1 MPKKLQY
8 FNIGGLAEPIRYI
21 LHYTKQDFEDY
32 RHDIDTWPDLKIKA
46 SLPYGQFPIYE
57 EDGKVLT
64 QTLAI
69 AKYVSRDTELIPDD
83 AWQRAVVESAVYT
96 VFDYWK
102 NVTPYFLEKDPVKK
116 EELKKVLFDET
127 IEYYFSRFSKH
138 LSENGGY
145 FSGKLSWGEFVLT
158 GVVEASNLFLKIELE
173 KKYPVV
179 GATVEKIRNL
189 PGVKEYIKARGV
201 YKLPAKFDDKK

>member
-32 RHDIDTWPDLKIKA
+32 RHDIDTWPDMKIKE

-57 EDGKVLT
+57 EDGRVLT

-69 AKYVSRDTELIPDD
+69 AKYVARDTELIPAD

-96 VFDYWK
+96 LFDYWK
-102 NVTPYFLEKDPVKK
+102 NVTPYFLEADPVKK
-116 EELKKVLFDET
+116 EELRKKLFDET
-127 IEYYFSRFSKH
+127 IEYYFSRFSKQ

-145 FSGKLSWGEFVLT
+145 FNGKLSWGEFVLT
-158 GVVEASNLFLKIELE
+158 GIVEASNLFLKIELE
-173 KKYPVV
+173 KQYPAV
-179 GATVEKIRNL
+179 GATVNNIRNL
-189 PGVKEYIKARGV
+189 PGVKEYIAKRGV